1 MRQCEVY
8 LHGIKAGMLTEED
21 NGEYTFIYDSS
32 YLEKGDCPSVSL
44 TLPLREEPYRSTVL
58 FPFFF
63 NMLSEGE
70 NRKLQSQLLHVDAED
85 DFGILLATAHYDTIG
100 AVTIAM
106 ITLTVCPSTLAE
118 GFDTHSPAARKK
130 MFDDKMVSH
139 YLRVPSPSTNSK
151 EANEA
156 IRNAK
161 RISLSGVQPKYS
173 VIVDEQ
179 ESYLR
184 YTQEGEQGTYI
195 LKPCPSSYHILNRDY
210 CAANEHLTMQIAAQ
224 VYGIETAAN
233 GLCFFNND
241 EAAYLT
247 RRFDVH
253 DGKKS
258 QQEDFAALMGYTKA
272 NGGSDYKYCNGSYEE
287 CAEVIQKYVK
297 AARIDIL
304 RFFRLIV
311 FNFISLNDDAHLKNF
326 SLINSGDEY
335 RLSPAYNLINTSLH
349 LTEPRRFALDKGLFK
364 EGMNLGYPSG
374 RSEGFRGIWAAHR
387 VGR

>member
-1 MRQCEVY
+1 
-8 LHGIKAGMLTEED
+8 
-21 NGEYTFIYDSS
+21 
-32 YLEKGDCPSVSL
+32 
-44 TLPLREEPYRSTVL
+44 
-58 FPFFF
+58 
-63 NMLSEGE
+63 
-70 NRKLQSQLLHVDAED
+70 
-85 DFGILLATAHYDTIG
+85 
-100 AVTIAM
+100 M

-364 EGMNLGYPSG
+364 EGMNLGDT
-374 RSEGFRGIWAAHR
+374 HR
-387 VGR
+387 VGRKDFEEFGRRIGLGGKLIKREIDGFIHEKPLVQALIDRSFLSEELKKQYRLSMSYRCKMLSLQ

>member
-1 MRQCEVY
+1 
-8 LHGIKAGMLTEED
+8 
-21 NGEYTFIYDSS
+21 
-32 YLEKGDCPSVSL
+32 
-44 TLPLREEPYRSTVL
+44 
-58 FPFFF
+58 
-63 NMLSEGE
+63 
-70 NRKLQSQLLHVDAED
+70 
-85 DFGILLATAHYDTIG
+85 
-100 AVTIAM
+100 M

-179 ESYLR
+179 ESYLL

-224 VYGIETAAN
+224 VYGIETAVN

-258 QQEDFAALMGYTKA
+258 QQEDFAVLMGYTKA

-335 RLSPAYNLINTSLH
+335 RLSPAYDLINTSLH
-349 LTEPRRFALDKGLFK
+349 LTEPRIKREIDGFIHEKPLVQALID
-364 EGMNLGYPSG
+364 
-374 RSEGFRGIWAAHR
+374 RSFLSEELKKQYRLSMSYR
-387 VGR
+387 CKMLSLQ

>member
-1 MRQCEVY
+1 M
-8 LHGIKAGMLTEED
+8 M
-21 NGEYTFIYDSS
+21 
-32 YLEKGDCPSVSL
+32 
-44 TLPLREEPYRSTVL
+44 
-58 FPFFF
+58 
-63 NMLSEGE
+63 
-70 NRKLQSQLLHVDAED
+70 
-85 DFGILLATAHYDTIG
+85 
-100 AVTIAM
+100 
-106 ITLTVCPSTLAE
+106 TLTVCPSTLAE
-118 GFDTHSPAARKK
+118 GFDTYSLAARKK
-130 MFDDKMVSH
+130 MFDDKAVSH
-139 YLRVPSPSTNSK
+139 YLRVPSPSTNSE

-184 YTQEGEQGTYI
+184 YTQEGEQGAYI

-258 QQEDFAALMGYTKA
+258 QQEDFAALM
-272 NGGSDYKYCNGSYEE
+272 
-287 CAEVIQKYVK
+287 
-297 AARIDIL
+297 
-304 RFFRLIV
+304 
-311 FNFISLNDDAHLKNF
+311 
-326 SLINSGDEY
+326 
-335 RLSPAYNLINTSLH
+335 
-349 LTEPRRFALDKGLFK
+349 
-364 EGMNLGYPSG
+364 
-374 RSEGFRGIWAAHR
+374 
-387 VGR
+387 

>member
-1 MRQCEVY
+1 
-8 LHGIKAGMLTEED
+8 
-21 NGEYTFIYDSS
+21 
-32 YLEKGDCPSVSL
+32 
-44 TLPLREEPYRSTVL
+44 
-58 FPFFF
+58 
-63 NMLSEGE
+63 
-70 NRKLQSQLLHVDAED
+70 
-85 DFGILLATAHYDTIG
+85 
-100 AVTIAM
+100 M

-118 GFDTHSPAARKK
+118 GFDTYSPTARKK
-130 MFDDKMVSH
+130 MFDDKAVSH
-139 YLRVPSPSTNSK
+139 YLRVPSPSTNSE

-161 RISLSGVQPKYS
+161 RISLSGAQPKYS

-195 LKPCPSSYHILNRDY
+195 LKPCPSSYHILNRNY

-233 GLCFFNND
+233 GLCFFSND

-253 DGKKS
+253 DGRKY

-297 AARIDIL
+297 AARIDLL

-311 FNFISLNDDAHLKNF
+311 FNFI
-326 SLINSGDEY
+326 
-335 RLSPAYNLINTSLH
+335 
-349 LTEPRRFALDKGLFK
+349 
-364 EGMNLGYPSG
+364 
-374 RSEGFRGIWAAHR
+374 RSEERR
-387 VGR
+387 VGKECRSRWSPYH

>member
-1 MRQCEVY
+1 
-8 LHGIKAGMLTEED
+8 
-21 NGEYTFIYDSS
+21 
-32 YLEKGDCPSVSL
+32 
-44 TLPLREEPYRSTVL
+44 
-58 FPFFF
+58 
-63 NMLSEGE
+63 
-70 NRKLQSQLLHVDAED
+70 
-85 DFGILLATAHYDTIG
+85 
-100 AVTIAM
+100 M

-272 NGGSDYKYCNGSYEE
+272 NGGSD
-287 CAEVIQKYVK
+287 
-297 AARIDIL
+297 
-304 RFFRLIV
+304 
-311 FNFISLNDDAHLKNF
+311 
-326 SLINSGDEY
+326 
-335 RLSPAYNLINTSLH
+335 
-349 LTEPRRFALDKGLFK
+349 
-364 EGMNLGYPSG
+364 
-374 RSEGFRGIWAAHR
+374 
-387 VGR
+387 

>member
-1 MRQCEVY
+1 M
-8 LHGIKAGMLTEED
+8 M
-21 NGEYTFIYDSS
+21 
-32 YLEKGDCPSVSL
+32 
-44 TLPLREEPYRSTVL
+44 
-58 FPFFF
+58 
-63 NMLSEGE
+63 
-70 NRKLQSQLLHVDAED
+70 
-85 DFGILLATAHYDTIG
+85 
-100 AVTIAM
+100 
-106 ITLTVCPSTLAE
+106 TLTVCPSTLAE
-118 GFDTHSPAARKK
+118 GFDTYSPAARKK
-130 MFDDKMVSH
+130 MFDDKAVSH
-139 YLRVPSPSTNSK
+139 YLRVPSPSTNSE

-161 RISLSGVQPKYS
+161 RISLSGAQPKYS

-184 YTQEGEQGTYI
+184 YTQEGEQGAYI
-195 LKPCPSSYHILNRDY
+195 LKPCPSSYHILNRDC

-233 GLCFFNND
+233 GLCLFSND

-253 DGKKS
+253 DGRKY

-287 CAEVIQKYVK
+287 CVGVIQKYVK
-297 AARIDIL
+297 AARIDLL

-326 SLINSGDEY
+326 SLINRGNEY
-335 RLSPAYNLINTSLH
+335 RLSPAYDLINTSLH
-349 LTEPRRFALDKGLFK
+349 LTEPRIFALDKGLFK
-364 EGMNLGYPSG
+364 EGMNLGDT
-374 RSEGFRGIWAAHR
+374 HQ
-387 VGR
+387 VGRKDFEEFGRRIGLGDKLIKRELDEFVKEKPLAQALIDRSFLSEELKKQYRMSMGYRCKMLSF